1 MASFL
6 RTLLEA
12 VFPWLRRPA
21 EPRLPAPSRR
31 PPVRA
36 PEGVQVQYAPVRDG
50 DPDPGEVVWTW
61 VPYEDDP
68 SQGKDRPVL
77 VIGVRGGRRVG
88 LALTSRDN
96 GRRDHVEVG
105 RGAWDGGKNISFA
118 KLDRL
123 IDLEARPIRREGA
136 VLDRARFDAVISALR
151 AVGEVPVA

>member
-1 MASFL
+1 MATFL
-6 RTLLEA
+6 RALLEA
-12 VFPWLRRPA
+12 LFPWLRRPA
-21 EPRLPAPSRR
+21 EPARPPEARR
-31 PPVRA
+31 PLARA

-61 VPYEDDP
+61 VPFEDDP

-88 LALTSRDN
+88 LALTSQDN

-105 RGAWDGGKNISFA
+105 RGGWDGGKSVSFA

-136 VLDRARFDAVISALR
+136 VLDRARFDAVIAALR